1 MEENN
6 ILNEQVTTN
15 EVKDGAMNNN
25 DICELDANYSVST
38 NLTTGEKA
46 VLTLSGVVIAYS
58 GYIIGKAIFKGS
70 KKLKAK
76 LEAKKAV
83 KSTDKV
89 ASQDVNI
96 NEPID
101 VECKDV
107 KNDEE

>member
-6 ILNEQVTTN
+6 ILNEEVTTN
-15 EVKDGAMNNN
+15 EVKDEVMNNN

-38 NLTTGEKA
+38 KFTTGEKA
-46 VLTLSGVVIAYS
+46 VITLAGVVIAYS
-58 GYIIGKAIFKGS
+58 GYVIGKSIFKGS
-70 KKLKAK
+70 KMLKAK

-83 KSTDKV
+83 NSTDEV

-101 VECKDV
+101 VENKDV
-107 KNDEE
+107 ENDEE